1 MTAENEGT
9 GATPGGDDPFAYLY
23 RQQGGDGSAAPQPG
37 TPRRSY
43 NQVRTV
49 GERQY
54 GTQQNSQYGAQQNSQ
69 YGSQYGSQ
77 YSAQHGGRSA
87 QQPNAHY
94 AAPETMPG
102 GRVAAQHHGE
112 GNGSGHG
119 GRGSGR
125 GGSRNGLLVGAM
137 AVVAAVVIGIGAA
150 IYFNGGDEGDRAGDS
165 PEAPAGGQEG
175 EDEREQNKP
184 DSDKLRKGK
193 MIGKKRDAATLALN
207 GGAAVAKDVPNAQG
221 RDGAYVA
228 GMNNGGASATWTVD
242 DVPKDGTYTFFVRYG
257 VPGQDADSTL
267 AVNGQPRQQP
277 LNMSNFG
284 NAKKGEWDKGWTQT
298 FAWVQ
303 LKKGQNSFKISCE
316 QGNKC
321 DFNLDRVWLKAG
333 KVER

>member
-9 GATPGGDDPFAYLY
+9 GATPGGDDPFAHLY
-23 RQQGGDGSAAPQPG
+23 RQQGGDGSPAPQPG

-54 GTQQNSQYGAQQNSQ
+54 GARQGSQYGAQYGGQNP
-69 YGSQYGSQ
+69 
-77 YSAQHGGRSA
+77 

-102 GRVAAQHHGE
+102 GRAAAQHQGE
-112 GNGSGHG
+112 GNGSGN
-119 GRGSGR
+119 GRRGHGSGR
-125 GGSRNGLLVGAM
+125 GRSSRNGLLVGAM
-137 AVVAAVVIGIGAA
+137 AVVAAVVIGIAAA
-150 IYFNGGDEGDRAGDS
+150 IAFNGGDDEGGKVGNSAD
-165 PEAPAGGQEG
+165 APADDQAG
-175 EDEREQNKP
+175 EDDQEQSKP
-184 DSDKLRKGK
+184 DSDKPRKGEI
-193 MIGKKRDAATLALN
+193 IGKKRDAATLALG
-207 GGAAVAKDVPNAQG
+207 GGAAIAKDIPNAQG

-228 GMNNGGASATWTVD
+228 GMNKGGASTTWTIN
-242 DVPKDGTYTFFVRYG
+242 DVPQDGTYTFFVRYG

-284 NAKKGEWDKGWTQT
+284 NAKKGEWDKGWTET
-298 FAWVQ
+298 FAWVE

-321 DFNLDRVWLKAG
+321 EFNLDQVWLKAG
-333 KVER
+333 KVKR